1 MAVFLISWLP
11 YIIAAMIHAYMNF
24 ITPPYVYEIV
34 VWYVYYNSA
43 MNPLIYAFSYPWFQE
58 AMKLIVSGK
67 VLRSD
72 SSTTNLFSDEEDID

>member
-1 MAVFLISWLP
+1 
-11 YIIAAMIHAYMNF
+11 
-24 ITPPYVYEIV
+24 
-34 VWYVYYNSA
+34 